1 VLNCVNITLKYFWKF
16 FQKLCCSGKF
26 QKVQPGEPKWKEC
39 VLEAGSDGISQLT
52 RPFPEV
58 NLPNLEPLVI
68 QEVNVGTATGGVS
81 LTQNFKNLT
90 VFGITGAKMGKLE

>member
-1 VLNCVNITLKYFWKF
+1 VLNCVSLTSKYFWKF
-16 FQKLCCSGKF
+16 SKNCVPATNFKKCNRKD
-26 QKVQPGEPKWKEC
+26 PKWKEC
-39 VLEAGSDGISQLT
+39 VLEAGSDAISQLT

-81 LTQNFKNLT
+81 LTQNYKNLT
-90 VFGITGAKMGKLE
+90 IFGLTGAKLEKLE